1 MKRIG
6 WLLLGVMVPLP
17 GQAQEALPPAAEAQV
32 QIETADLA
40 ALPPEVRAA
49 IGRAYWATETVQ
61 IRGVEKVKGQTIA
74 AKEMVFKKNSTIE
87 FTGAYPWVLLF
98 ARRMRIEDPQSLLS
112 IQRNMALLAGPKG
125 QAGATGAGG
134 RKGKRTGANGG
145 PGGQG
150 GSGTDGRPGG
160 TIAVPD
166 IYIVAGR
173 LEAINTPQQINQAR
187 IAVDFRGVPG
197 GAGGAGG
204 SGGKGG
210 AGADGRDGRASWKIC
225 KSGPGNGGN
234 GGRGGS
240 GGNGGAGGNGGNG
253 GRVYVIGLPV
263 VTDIFTA
270 GDILTSGGAAG
281 KGGGAGAAG
290 AGGSH
295 GSHGSRPGMC
305 SGGRD
310 GDDGKA
316 GRAGQAGGNGQIGG
330 RGSIY
335 AFRLNAL
342 QSLETPP
349 SP

>member
-6 WLLLGVMVPLP
+6 WLMLGAMAPLS
-17 GQAQEALPPAAEAQV
+17 GQAQEAAPMAEARAA
-32 QIETADLA
+32 IETADLA

-61 IRGVEKVKGQTIA
+61 IRGVEKVNGQTIA

-87 FTGAYPWVLLF
+87 FTGAHPWVLLF

-125 QAGATGAGG
+125 QAGAIGAGG
-134 RKGKRTGANGG
+134 RKGKREGANGG
-145 PGGQG
+145 PG

-173 LEAINTPQQINQAR
+173 LEAINTPEQINQAR

-197 GAGGAGG
+197 GVGGAGG

-210 AGADGRDGRASWKIC
+210 AGADGRNGRASWKVC

-240 GGNGGAGGNGGNG
+240 GGNGGAGGNGGHG

-263 VTDIFTA
+263 VTDVFTA
-270 GDILTSGGAAG
+270 GDILTNGGAAG

-295 GSHGSRPGMC
+295 GSRGSRPGMC
-305 SGGRD
+305 SGGSD
-310 GDDGKA
+310 GDAGKA